1 MTTKDEVKTL
11 WKLCFNDSDEFTD
24 LYFKMRYKDEMNRV
38 IREDGKIISA
48 LQMIPYPMTFC
59 DEVISTS
66 YISGA
71 CTHPDYRKHGAMKR
85 LLKET
90 HRCMYEDGV
99 LLASLIPAE
108 EWLFG
113 YYARSGYAPVFGYA
127 VEQVRVDR
135 LRPVPSCRIE
145 VCEFP
150 GVEHYHYFD
159 SRMHGRRSCIQHP
172 KEDFLV
178 IMADLRLGNGKLL
191 VAREADKI
199 VGMAFTVMG
208 DDTLYIK
215 ELLAD
220 TDAVQDTLLY
230 EAAHIY
236 KVQRMDYFIPSSAD
250 TLFLGMARVIRAEEL
265 LKVFAHKYPASE
277 LYIHIEGDEVIQ
289 ENNGY
294 YTVRGGICF
303 RERIPEKK
311 YHTYTLDGFT
321 RLLLEAEHPYM
332 SLMLN

>member
-1 MTTKDEVKTL
+1 MTTKDEVKAL
-11 WKLCFNDSDEFTD
+11 WKLCFTDSDEFTD
-24 LYFKMRYKDEMNRV
+24 LYFKMRYKDEINRV
-38 IREDGKIISA
+38 VREDGKIVSA
-48 LQMIPYPMTFC
+48 LQTIPYPMTFC
-59 DEVISTS
+59 GGVISTS

-71 CTHPDYRKHGAMKR
+71 CTHPDYREHGAMRR

-90 HRCMYEDGV
+90 HRRMYEEGI

-113 YYARSGYAPVFGYA
+113 YYAKSGYVPAFGYA
-127 VEQVRVDR
+127 VEQVRR
-135 LRPVPSCRIE
+135 NGLHLSAGCRVE
-145 VCEFP
+145 VCESP
-150 GVEHYHYFD
+150 GAEHYLYFD
-159 SRMHGRRSCIQHP
+159 SRMRGRKSCILHSH
-172 KEDFLV
+172 EDFLV
-178 IMADLRLGNGKLL
+178 VMADLSLGNGKLL

-199 VGMAFTVMG
+199 VGMAFTVMDG
-208 DDTLYIK
+208 DTLHIK

-265 LKVFAHKYPASE
+265 LRVFARKYPASE
-277 LYIHIEGDEVIQ
+277 LYIHIEGDEAIQ

-294 YTVRGGICF
+294 YTVRDGICF